1 MGNGVSNEEFERQGK
16 LLGVKSVPGKPSQK
30 FKPLSIKRMKEI
42 QKQIIFEYPYL
53 TNVFESILVT
63 DNELPD
69 CPIGTRPPHHHHATT
84 HALRTTTHPWYQRLS
99 VGGVCSV
106 GQ

>member
-69 CPIGTRPPHHHHATT
+69 CPIGTRPPTT
-84 HALRTTTHPWYQRLS
+84 TTPPPTPCVLLRTLGTNA
-99 VGGVCSV
+99 
-106 GQ
+106 

>member
-69 CPIGTRPPHHHHATT
+69 CPIGTNNTRAPNHPTT
-84 HALRTTTHPWYQRLS
+84 LLLLLLRTTLGAN
-99 VGGVCSV
+99 V
-106 GQ
+106 